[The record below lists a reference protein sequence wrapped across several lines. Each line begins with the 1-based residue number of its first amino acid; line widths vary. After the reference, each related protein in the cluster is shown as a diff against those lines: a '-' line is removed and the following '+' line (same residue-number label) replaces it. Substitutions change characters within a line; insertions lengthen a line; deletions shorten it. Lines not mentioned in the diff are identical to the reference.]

1 MRGSRV
7 AAQPFSPFRDTHY
20 MALIVHKYGGTS
32 MGSTERIRNVAKRV
46 AKWAR
51 AGHQMVVVPS
61 AMSGETNR
69 LLGLAKELSPE
80 LANGSIQRE
89 LDMIAATGE
98 QVSVGLLS
106 IALQA
111 EGLEAVGYAGWQ
123 VPIATDSSF
132 TKARIQSID
141 DTRVR
146 ADLADGKVVVITGF
160 QGVDPQGNITTLGRG
175 GSDTSAVAVAA
186 AMKADECLIYTDV
199 DGVYTTDPRI
209 VPEARRLHTVSF
221 EEMLEM
227 ASLGSKVLQI
237 RSVEF
242 AGKYRVPL
250 RVLSS
255 FTPWDINI
263 DEEARSG
270 TLITFEEDEKM
281 EQAVVAGIAF
291 NRDEAK
297 VTVLGVPDRP
307 GIAFQ
312 ILGPVADANIDVD
325 VIIQNVSHDGK
336 TDFSFTVHRNDYART
351 MDLLKNTVLPHT
363 GAAQVIGDAKICK
376 VSIVGIGMRSH
387 VGVASK
393 MFRCLSEEGI
403 NIQMI
408 TTSEIKTSVVIDEK
422 YMELAVRALHKAFDL
437 EQEVV

>member
-1 MRGSRV
+1 
-7 AAQPFSPFRDTHY
+7 

-46 AKWAR
+46 AKWHR

-69 LLGLAKELSPE
+69 LLGLAKELAPSKASPSYE
-80 LANGSIQRE
+80 RE
-89 LDMIAATGE
+89 LDMLASTGE
-98 QVSVGLLS
+98 QVSSALLA

-111 EGLEAVGYAGWQ
+111 EGLESISYAGWQ
-123 VPIATDSSF
+123 VPIRTNNAY
-132 TKARIQSID
+132 TKARIESID
-141 DTRVR
+141 DARVR
-146 ADLADGKVVVITGF
+146 ADLDAGKVVIVTGF
-160 QGVDPQGNITTLGRG
+160 QGMDDDGNITTLGRG

-186 AMKADECLIYTDV
+186 AMKARECLIYTDV
-199 DGVYTTDPRI
+199 DGVYTTDPRV
-209 VPEARRLHTVSF
+209 VPEARRLKTVSF

-255 FTPWDINI
+255 FTPWDIDI
-263 DEEARSG
+263 HQEAVSG
-270 TLITFEEDEKM
+270 TLITFEEDENM
-281 EQAVVAGIAF
+281 EQAIVSGIAF

-297 VTVLGVPDRP
+297 IALRGVPDKP
-307 GIAFQ
+307 GIAYQ
-312 ILGPVADANIDVD
+312 ILGAVAQANVEVD
-325 VIIQNVSHDGK
+325 MIIQNISKDGK
-336 TDFSFTVHRNDYART
+336 TDFSFTVNRGDYAKT
-351 MDLLKNTVLPHT
+351 MDLLR
-363 GAAQVIGDAKICK
+363 ASVIKGLGVEDLEGDTKICK

-387 VGVASK
+387 VGIASK
-393 MFRCLSEEGI
+393 MFRTLSEEGI

-408 TTSEIKTSVVIDEK
+408 STSEIKTSVVIDEK
-422 YMELAVRALHKAFDL
+422 YIELAVRALHKAFDL
-437 EQEVV
+437 DQPTAA

>member
-1 MRGSRV
+1 
-7 AAQPFSPFRDTHY
+7 

-46 AKWAR
+46 GKWAR

-69 LLGLAKELSPE
+69 LLALAKELSPE
-80 LANGSIQRE
+80 KSTPELARE

-98 QVSVGLLS
+98 QVSVGLLA

-111 EGLEAVGYAGWQ
+111 EGIPSVSYAGWQ
-123 VPIATDSSF
+123 VPIRTDTAY
-132 TKARIQSID
+132 TKARIANID
-141 DTRVR
+141 DARVR
-146 ADLADGKVVVITGF
+146 ADLAAGKVVIITGF
-160 QGVDPQGNITTLGRG
+160 QGVDPEGNVTTLGRG

-186 AMKADECLIYTDV
+186 AMKAAECLIYTDV

-209 VPEARRLHTVSF
+209 VPEARRLHTISF

-255 FTPWDINI
+255 FTPWDI
-263 DEEARSG
+263 DMGEESRSG
-270 TLITFEEDEKM
+270 TLITFEEDVNM
-281 EQAVVAGIAF
+281 EQALVSGIAF
-291 NRDEAK
+291 SRDEAK
-297 VTVLGVPDRP
+297 VSLLGVPDRP
-307 GIAFQ
+307 GIAYQ
-312 ILGPVADANIDVD
+312 ILGPVADANIDID

-336 TDFSFTVHRNDYART
+336 TDFSFTVHRNDYAKT
-351 MDLLKNTVLPHT
+351 IDLLKTQVLPRT
-363 GAAQVIGDAKICK
+363 GGAAVVGDPKICK

-393 MFRCLSEEGI
+393 MFRALSEEGI

-408 TTSEIKTSVVIDEK
+408 STSEIKTSVVIDEK
-422 YMELAVRALHKAFDL
+422 YMELAVRALHKAFEL
-437 EQEVV
+437 EQNAV